1 MSLFAPIS
9 HNKTD
14 IRVMRFSYKTDK
26 PSDRIAQAHSL
37 VRNREVLRED
47 LATME
52 TQYESIASGGLPYMF
67 LSEQEQLIQNH
78 YRAADDMLNEGV

>member
-1 MSLFAPIS
+1 
-9 HNKTD
+9 
-14 IRVMRFSYKTDK
+14 
-26 PSDRIAQAHSL
+26 
-37 VRNREVLRED
+37 
-47 LATME
+47 ME